1 MNKLVESLIKER
13 VIDKNSLIDYL
24 SKNKNSVISLGL
36 LIENNLIE
44 KETLYSFIL
53 KKIREGH
60 YSFDNLESL
69 EQEGIDTTDLYKFI
83 AKRLNI
89 EYVNLND
96 TEIDS
101 SLLDKV
107 STSLLLKNRAIV
119 LEEDDMY
126 ILAVFA
132 DPFDMAA
139 QDAISRFFPKKI
151 LKIGLAQASSI
162 KEKLIQVETYESL
175 KSYVEEI
182 KNDLNNT
189 LDDEEDNE
197 SPAVLKLIDL
207 ILRSSILA
215 KASDIHI
222 EVTEKNCIVRD
233 RIDGMLQQRFIFDKA
248 VFGPLASR
256 IKLLSNLDIAERRKP
271 QDGRFSA
278 KVLESDYDFRVSTL
292 PTLIGES
299 IVMRILDKSKTLITL
314 EDMGMNDKS
323 YKAFKDGISAPYGIV
338 LVTGP
343 TGSGKTTT
351 LYASLNAIKST
362 KDKIITV
369 EDPVEYQMGGIQQV
383 QVNNSAGLSF
393 AAALRSILRQDPDKI
408 MIGEI
413 RDTETLRIA
422 IQAAMTGHLVLST
435 LHTNDAISAIFR
447 MVDMGIESYLVS
459 GSLVAIQAQRLVRKI
474 CPFCKEETQIGGSIL
489 NEIQEYIPKD
499 RELTFYK
506 GAGCKHCYNTGYA
519 GREMISEVLA
529 ISSEIARL
537 IASDATKEV
546 ITKQAVSEGFSTM
559 FRDGVL
565 KALDGKTTVEEIF
578 RVARL

>member
-1 MNKLVESLIKER
+1 MNKIIELLIKDG
-13 VIDKNSLIDYL
+13 VVSKDDLINYISSHKNST
-24 SKNKNSVISLGL
+24 ISLGL
-36 LIENNLIE
+36 LIDNGMLDEN
-44 KETLYSFIL
+44 TLYEFIF
-53 KKIREGH
+53 KNIRKGVI
-60 YSFDNLESL
+60 SFDIIESL
-69 EQEGIDTTDLYKFI
+69 YQEGIDTVSLYKYI
-83 AKRLNI
+83 AKSLNI
-89 EYVNLND
+89 EYVDLSSK
-96 TEIDS
+96 EIDS
-101 SLLDKV
+101 SLLEKIP
-107 STSLLLKNRAIV
+107 TSLLLKNRAIAV
-119 LEEDDMY
+119 EEDDLY
-126 ILAVFA
+126 VLVVFA
-132 DPFDMAA
+132 DPFDLAA
-139 QDAISRFFPKKI
+139 QDAINRFFPKKVV
-151 LKIGLAQASSI
+151 KIGLSQASDI
-162 KEKLIQVETYESL
+162 KDKLIQIETYESL
-175 KSYVEEI
+175 RSYVEEI
-182 KNDLNNT
+182 KKDLKT
-189 LDDEEDNE
+189 SADSDDNE

-207 ILRSSILA
+207 ILKSSIVGR
-215 KASDIHI
+215 ASDIHI

-233 RIDGMLQQRFIFDKA
+233 RIDGMLQQKFIFDKI

-278 KVLESDYDFRVSTL
+278 KVIDKEFDFRVSTL

-314 EDMGMNDKS
+314 EDMGMNDES
-323 YKAFKDGISAPYGIV
+323 YKKFKEGITTPYGIV

-351 LYASLNAIKST
+351 LYASLNAIKSV

-383 QVNNSAGLSF
+383 QVNNNAGLTF
-393 AAALRSILRQDPDKI
+393 ASALRSILRQDPDKI

-474 CPFCKEETQIGGSIL
+474 CPNCKERVTIGGTIL
-489 NEIQEYIPKD
+489 SEIKYYIPKG
-499 RELTFYK
+499 REMTFYK
-506 GAGCKHCYNTGYA
+506 GRGCKECNNTGYI
-519 GREMISEVLA
+519 GREMISEVLTVSNTLA
-529 ISSEIARL
+529 RMIAN
-537 IASDATKEV
+537 DATKEEL
-546 ITKQAVSEGFSTM
+546 TKQAESEGFVSM
-559 FRDGVL
+559 FEDGIE
-565 KALDGKTTVEEIF
+565 KALDGKTTVDEIF

>member
-1 MNKLVESLIKER
+1 MNKIIELLIKDG
-13 VIDKNSLIDYL
+13 VVSKDDLINYISSHKNST
-24 SKNKNSVISLGL
+24 ISLGL
-36 LIENNLIE
+36 LIDNGMLDEN
-44 KETLYSFIL
+44 TLYEFIF
-53 KKIREGH
+53 KNIRKGVI
-60 YSFDNLESL
+60 SFDIIESL
-69 EQEGIDTTDLYKFI
+69 YQEGIDTVSLYKYI
-83 AKRLNI
+83 AKSLNI
-89 EYVNLND
+89 EYVDLSSK
-96 TEIDS
+96 EIDS
-101 SLLDKV
+101 SLLEKIP
-107 STSLLLKNRAIV
+107 TSLLLKNRAIAV
-119 LEEDDMY
+119 EEDDLY
-126 ILAVFA
+126 VLVVFA
-132 DPFDMAA
+132 DPFDLAA
-139 QDAISRFFPKKI
+139 QDAINRFFPKKI
-151 LKIGLAQASSI
+151 VKIGLSQASDI
-162 KEKLIQVETYESL
+162 KDKLIQIETYESL
-175 KSYVEEI
+175 RSYVEEI
-182 KNDLNNT
+182 KKDLKT
-189 LDDEEDNE
+189 SADSDDNE

-207 ILRSSILA
+207 ILKSSIVGR
-215 KASDIHI
+215 ASDIHI

-233 RIDGMLQQRFIFDKA
+233 RIDGMLQQKFIFDKI

-278 KVLESDYDFRVSTL
+278 KVIDKEFDFRVSTL

-314 EDMGMNDKS
+314 EDMGMNDES
-323 YKAFKDGISAPYGIV
+323 YKKFKEGITTPYGIV

-351 LYASLNAIKST
+351 LYASLNAIKSV

-383 QVNNSAGLSF
+383 QVNNNAGLTF
-393 AAALRSILRQDPDKI
+393 ASALRSILRQDPDKI

-474 CPFCKEETQIGGSIL
+474 CPNCKERVTIGGTIL
-489 NEIQEYIPKD
+489 SEIKYYIPKG
-499 RELTFYK
+499 REMTFYK
-506 GAGCKHCYNTGYA
+506 GRGCKECNNTGYT
-519 GREMISEVLA
+519 GREMISEVLTVSNTLA
-529 ISSEIARL
+529 RMIAN
-537 IASDATKEV
+537 DATKEEL
-546 ITKQAVSEGFSTM
+546 TKQAESEGFVSM
-559 FRDGVL
+559 FEDGIE
-565 KALDGKTTVEEIF
+565 KALDGKTTVDEIF